1 MQKNADKII
10 DIEENKARFAVW
22 TVGGEE
28 YKLKLRT
35 QEITMLEDKLG
46 ENLMI
51 FLSKNKVPKL
61 KDMALIT
68 MYARRPYDRTV
79 SLEAVY
85 KLFDKYFEEGG
96 SQTEFTAGPFMDLFK
111 VSGFFSSKMETRL
124 EESQAEV
131 QKLI

>member
-1 MQKNADKII
+1 MQKNAK
-10 DIEENKARFAVW
+10 ETTNVLECKARFAVW
-22 TVGGEE
+22 VVGDEE

-35 QEITMLEDKLG
+35 QDIIMLEDKLG
-46 ENLMI
+46 ENLMLFI
-51 FLSKNKVPKL
+51 SKNNVPML

-68 MYARRPYDRTV
+68 MYARRAYDRNVT
-79 SLEAVY
+79 LESIY

-111 VSGFFSSKMETRL
+111 VSGFFSNKMEAQI

-131 QKLI
+131 QKMI